1 MTYRT
6 KGTCSMAIQVEL
18 APDHTIEHVEFIGGC
33 SGNTQGV
40 AILVQGMKAE
50 DAIEK
55 IEGIRC
61 GAKPTSCPDQLA
73 KALRMALEGCGDGSV
88 AK

>member
-18 APDHTIEHVEFIGGC
+18 APDHTIEHVDFIGGC

-40 AILVQGMKAE
+40 AIIVQGMKAE
-50 DAIEK
+50 DAREK
-55 IEGIRC
+55 IEGIRF
-61 GAKPTSCPDQLA
+61 GD
-73 KALRMALEGCGDGSV
+73 GCGNGKTVRVLRPYRFSFCPI
-88 AK
+88 

>member
-18 APDHTIEHVEFIGGC
+18 APDHTIEHVEFVGGC

-40 AILVQGMKAE
+40 AILVTGMKAE
-50 DAIEK
+50 DAIGK
-55 IEGIRC
+55 LEGIRC

-73 KALRMALEGCGDGSV
+73 KALRVALEEGME
-88 AK
+88 KR